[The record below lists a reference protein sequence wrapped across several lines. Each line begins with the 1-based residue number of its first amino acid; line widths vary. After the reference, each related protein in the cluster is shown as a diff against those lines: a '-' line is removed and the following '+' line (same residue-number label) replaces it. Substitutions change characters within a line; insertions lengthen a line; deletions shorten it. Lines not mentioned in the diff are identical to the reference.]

1 MSMKLH
7 NKNLCKLNSQYE
19 KYLNLNLIKNTNNK
33 YIEKNII
40 LHNINILSTFKILT
54 KTYEQ

>member
-1 MSMKLH
+1 MKLH

-19 KYLNLNLIKNTNNK
+19 KYLNLIKNTNNK